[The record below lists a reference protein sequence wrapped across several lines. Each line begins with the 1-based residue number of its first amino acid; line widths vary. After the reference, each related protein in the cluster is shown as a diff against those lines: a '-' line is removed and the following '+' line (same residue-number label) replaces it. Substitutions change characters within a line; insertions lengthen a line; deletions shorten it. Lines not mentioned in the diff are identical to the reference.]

1 MELSSQI
8 NQLNNPTHSNDRI
21 YGKKGLSPCL
31 NTMGGGRRQP
41 KVAIPVLTP
50 NRPVKRQNGRRFKE
64 DGEPAFTCTAQDQHG
79 VFDGMRVRRLTPTEC
94 ERLQGYPDGWT
105 KEGVDGPVSDSQ
117 RYKCLGN
124 SVTTNVIT
132 AIMEKIIGLNQSN
145 SEAGEKKGMGNER

>member
-1 MELSSQI
+1 MSI
-8 NQLNNPTHSNDRI
+8 DQLNNPTHSNDRI

-41 KVAIPVLTP
+41 KVLVPHLTSKCKKLKATLEKHP
-50 NRPVKRQNGRRFKE
+50 MYDGVVKSLDLYNQK
-64 DGEPAFTCTAQDQHG
+64 AQDISPALQDPCHNDQRL
-79 VFDGMRVRRLTPTEC
+79 FDGMRVRRLTPTEC

-132 AIMEKIIGLNQSN
+132 AIMERIKEIL
-145 SEAGEKKGMGNER
+145 

>member
-1 MELSSQI
+1 MNI
-8 NQLNNPTHSNDRI
+8 THGKRPQANISNTIDSRV
-21 YGKKGLSPCL
+21 GSF
-31 NTMGGGRRQP
+31 P
-41 KVAIPVLTP
+41 KWGQYVKEAIPVLTP

-132 AIMEKIIGLNQSN
+132 AIMERIIQL
-145 SEAGEKKGMGNER
+145 